1 MQTAEVVQGVLPTMG
16 RPSLVLPSVTLEA
29 FEGPLDLLLH
39 LVRDGRMDIFNLPI
53 SELCDQYIAVIRSYD
68 ELNLHVAGEFLVMAA
83 TLIEIKSR
91 MLLPKPP
98 SDPPTDDDG
107 TGPDPRMELVQR
119 LLEYAKYQELSE
131 WMQTVEGERR
141 NVFFRAPSP
150 LAPEYRVPPQFGE
163 LSAEQLVAAMQ
174 RVLDAMGAGERQV
187 TSVRRHRLTVRLTMR
202 ILMTR
207 ITEAGEK
214 GVDLL
219 EMIAE
224 AGNGLLGVIMVFLS
238 LLELLRSGTIAVA
251 QDEFCGEIRAFF
263 IPEALRIDWSSEA
276 EADNNA

>member
-16 RPSLVLPSVTLEA
+16 RPSLILPSVTLAA

-53 SELCDQYIAVIRSYD
+53 SELCDKYLAVIKSYD

-98 SDPPTDDDG
+98 SDPPFEEDG
-107 TGPDPRMELVQR
+107 SGPDPRMELVQR
-119 LLEYAKYQELSE
+119 LLEYAKYQEMSE

-141 NVFFRAPSP
+141 NVFCRSQSP

-163 LSAEQLVAAMQ
+163 LSADQLVAAMQ
-174 RVLDAMGAGERQV
+174 RVLDAIGAGERQV

-202 ILMTR
+202 ILLTR
-207 ITEAGEK
+207 ITDAGEK

-219 EMIAE
+219 EMISE

-238 LLELLRSGTIAVA
+238 LLELLRSGSIAVA
-251 QDEFCGEIRAFF
+251 QDDFCGDIRAFF
-263 IPEALRIDWSSEA
+263 IPEALRIDWTSGTDE
-276 EADNNA
+276 EADA

>member
-16 RPSLVLPSVTLEA
+16 RPSLTLPSISLA
-29 FEGPLDLLLH
+29 SFEGPLDLLLH

-53 SELCDQYIAVIRSYD
+53 SELCDKYIAVINSYD

-98 SDPPTDDDG
+98 SDPPFDDDG
-107 TGPDPRMELVQR
+107 SGPDPRMELVQR
-119 LLEYAKYQELSE
+119 LLEYAKYQEMSE
-131 WMQTVEGERR
+131 WMQDVEGERR
-141 NVFFRAPSP
+141 NIFVRAQSP
-150 LAPEYRVPPQFGE
+150 LSPEFRVPPRFGE
-163 LSAEQLVAAMQ
+163 LDAEQLVAAMQ

-202 ILMTR
+202 ILLTR
-207 ITEAGEK
+207 ITEAGES

-251 QDEFCGEIRAFF
+251 QDEFCGDIRAFF
-263 IPEALRIDWSSEA
+263 IPESHRVDWTTVA
-276 EADNNA
+276 EEVADA

>member
-1 MQTAEVVQGVLPTMG
+1 MHTAEVVQGVLPTMG
-16 RPSLVLPSVTLEA
+16 RPSLTLPSITLA
-29 FEGPLDLLLH
+29 TFEGPLDLLLH

-53 SELCDQYIAVIRSYD
+53 SELCDKYLTVLHSYD

-91 MLLPKPP
+91 MLLPKVP
-98 SDPPTDDDG
+98 SDPPFDDD
-107 TGPDPRMELVQR
+107 TNGPDPRMELVQR
-119 LLEYAKYQELSE
+119 LLEYSKYQEMSE

-141 NVFFRAPSP
+141 NVFVRAQSP
-150 LAPEYRVPPQFGE
+150 LSPEFRIPPQYGE
-163 LSAEQLVAAMQ
+163 LSADQLVAAMQ
-174 RVLDAMGAGERQV
+174 RILDAMGAGERQV

-202 ILMTR
+202 ILLTR

-219 EMIAE
+219 EMITE

-238 LLELLRSGTIAVA
+238 LLELLRSGSITVA
-251 QDEFCGEIRAFF
+251 QDEFCGDIRAFF
-263 IPEALRIDWSSEA
+263 IPEPLRIDWSI
-276 EADNNA
+276 EADEATDA